1 MSGITQWAAALCV
14 AAIGCTALQILAPK
28 KGMGNIFKLI
38 IAAFFLYVMIS
49 PLLAG
54 RSILNL
60 DFNDIS
66 SEISADA
73 IQIRVA
79 EQFKNQ
85 VTSAVKAKMEQ
96 VFKNYGI
103 VLTKVEVNMDI
114 RESQSIYINNVVLY
128 LDKQSRLKAIQAK
141 QLAEEIL
148 GIEVTVSIDGE

>member
-38 IAAFFLYVMIS
+38 IAAFFLCVMIS

>member
-1 MSGITQWAAALCV
+1 M
-14 AAIGCTALQILAPK
+14 
-28 KGMGNIFKLI
+28 
-38 IAAFFLYVMIS
+38 
-49 PLLAG
+49 
-54 RSILNL
+54 
-60 DFNDIS
+60 
-66 SEISADA
+66 
-73 IQIRVA
+73 
-79 EQFKNQ
+79 
-85 VTSAVKAKMEQ
+85 TSAVKAKMEQ